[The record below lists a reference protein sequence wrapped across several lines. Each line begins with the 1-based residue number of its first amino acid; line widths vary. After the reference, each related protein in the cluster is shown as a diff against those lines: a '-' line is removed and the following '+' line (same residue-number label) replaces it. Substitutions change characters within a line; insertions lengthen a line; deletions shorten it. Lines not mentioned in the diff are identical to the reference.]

1 MQERVRRTPCPN
13 TPVLQP
19 KIRKRKKKQAENLK
33 SESDSADLSDDGR
46 TYGIDHLNL
55 GESENDSDS
64 EY

>member
-1 MQERVRRTPCPN
+1 MSEYASSTTKN
-13 TPVLQP
+13 
-19 KIRKRKKKQAENLK
+19 KKKEKKQAENLK
-33 SESDSADLSDDGR
+33 SESDSADLSDDGC

>member
-1 MQERVRRTPCPN
+1 MSEYASSTTKN
-13 TPVLQP
+13 
-19 KIRKRKKKQAENLK
+19 KKKEKKQAENLK